1 MLPKN
6 PMTSLSAALDK
17 KLLAYAVAISAAGV
31 GTLATPPSAEGKIVY
46 TPMNE
51 TLVFGKT
58 TLDINNDG
66 NADFLFESAGLGH
79 IFSMFVRPRSS
90 NFVVVYS
97 AWAAAL
103 PTGVTVGPPLKS
115 RFTHRPRVME
125 FESVALSSGT
135 NYFGLWANTQNM
147 YLGLEITISGK
158 HHYGWARISMPK
170 GAAATITG
178 HAYETVPG
186 KAIVTGATSDKAEVS
201 EAIRP
206 ADLSV
211 LKGNPS
217 LGFLARG
224 AAALDVW
231 RREEGGI

>member
-46 TPMNE
+46 TPVNE
-51 TLVFGKT
+51 NLVFGRT
-58 TLDINNDG
+58 TLDLNNDG
-66 NADFLFESAGLGH
+66 NPDFLFESRGLGH
-79 IFSMFVRPRSS
+79 IFSMLVHPRSS
-90 NFVVVYS
+90 NAVVVYGG
-97 AWAAAL
+97 WANPLPAGATVVAGQGDKFQHRIVAMEIVAA
-103 PTGVTVGPPLKS
+103 
-115 RFTHRPRVME
+115 
-125 FESVALSSGT
+125 ALSSGT
-135 NYFGLWANTQNM
+135 NYIGPWVNAQNM
-147 YLGLEITISGK
+147 YLGLAIQLKGK
-158 HHYGWARISMPK
+158 IHFGWARISMPE
-170 GAAATITG
+170 GANWTITG
-178 HAYETVPG
+178 YAYETVPG
-186 KAIVTGATSDKAEVS
+186 KAIVTGATSDKAELS
-201 EAIRP
+201 EAFRP
-206 ADLSV
+206 ADLSA